1 MRIVTRPTVGRTAV
15 ILIGLIF
22 VWLAFHVDFQTRR
35 PKHPDVST
43 GQVIPMTGTHGRYY
57 ISSTDRLLLNFFEL
71 AMLAAVAPIVFA
83 TVGKALSKNKK
94 S

>member
-1 MRIVTRPTVGRTAV
+1 
-15 ILIGLIF
+15 
-22 VWLAFHVDFQTRR
+22 
-35 PKHPDVST
+35 
-43 GQVIPMTGTHGRYY
+43 MTGTHGRYY